1 MAEAPDTIGL
11 EPGAPEG
18 LIFNPFD
25 PVTRADPYAVYR
37 RLREEDPVHR
47 SPLGIWILSRYGDIE
62 PILRDARFSNDIRN
76 ARSFPLATSSGPEF
90 EQRIERRAKV
100 MLFVDP
106 PDHTRLRSL
115 VNKAFTPRVVE
126 QLRPR
131 AQEIVDDLLDHAIE
145 RGEMDLIADLSYP
158 LPVIVIA
165 EMLGIPP
172 EDRDTFRQWS
182 TDLARSLDP
191 LLPPDMIDV
200 VERSAD
206 AFTEYFERLIAD
218 RRARPGDD
226 LLSALVAA
234 EQAGDR
240 LSPEELVS
248 TCILI
253 LVAGHETTMN
263 LIGNGMLALLRH
275 PDELARLRADVSLV
289 PSAVEELLRYDGT
302 VQMTGRTAKED
313 VTVGGRRIEAGEI
326 SILLIGS
333 ANRDP
338 ERFADPERV
347 DVTRKDIK
355 HLAFGAGAHYCLGAP
370 LARVEAQIA
379 FTELL
384 RRLPPSLR
392 LVTDRPEWRENI
404 VLRGLNSLP
413 LTW

>member
-172 EDRDTFRQWS
+172 EDRV
-182 TDLARSLDP
+182 
-191 LLPPDMIDV
+191 LPPDMIDV

-384 RRLPPSLR
+384 RRLPPSLC
-392 LVTDRPEWRENI
+392 LATDQPEWRENI
-404 VLRGLNSLP
+404 VLRGLKSLP

>member
-1 MAEAPDTIGL
+1 VENAPQIAAQVDAGSPEA
-11 EPGAPEG
+11 

-25 PVTRADPYAVYR
+25 PVTRADPYPVYR

-47 SPLGIWILSRYGDIE
+47 SPLGIWILSRYADIE

-76 ARSFPLATSSGPEF
+76 ANSLPLATADNVE
-90 EQRIERRAKV
+90 ERLERRAKV

-115 VNKAFTPRVVE
+115 VNKAFTPRVVD

-131 AQEIVDDLLDHAIE
+131 VEEIVDDLLGRAE
-145 RGEMDLIADLSYP
+145 AKGSMDLIADLSYP

-165 EMLGIPP
+165 EMLGVPP
-172 EDRDTFRQWS
+172 EDRDVFHQWS
-182 TDLARSLDP
+182 GDLARSLDP
-191 LLPPDMIDV
+191 LLPPELIDTI
-200 VERSAD
+200 ERSAD
-206 AFTEYFERLIAD
+206 AFTEYFEKLIAD

-240 LSPEELVS
+240 LSGEELVS

-275 PDELARLRADVSLV
+275 PDQLERLRTDPSLV
-289 PSAVEELLRYDGT
+289 PNAVEELLRYDGT
-302 VQMTGRTAKED
+302 VQMTGRTAKVD
-313 VTVGGRRIEAGEI
+313 VEIDGHAIQAGEI
-326 SILLIGS
+326 CILLVGS

-338 ERFADPERV
+338 ERFTDPERV
-347 DVTRKDIK
+347 DVTRTDIK

-379 FTELL
+379 FTELF
-384 RRLPPSLR
+384 RRLPATLH
-392 LVTDRPEWRENI
+392 LAVDEPEWRDNI
-404 VLRGLNSLP
+404 VLRGLKSL
-413 LTW
+413 LLAW

>member
-1 MAEAPDTIGL
+1 MADAQREFAL

-25 PVTRADPYAVYR
+25 PVTRADPYPVYR
-37 RLREEDPVHR
+37 RLRDEDPIHR
-47 SPLGIWILSRYGDIE
+47 SPLGIWILSRYADIE

-76 ARSFPLATSSGPEF
+76 ARSFPLASSSGAEF
-90 EQRIERRAKV
+90 EERLNRRAKV

-106 PDHTRLRSL
+106 PDHTRMRSL

-131 AQEIVDDLLDHAIE
+131 VQQIVDQLLTEALE
-145 RGEMDLIADLSYP
+145 RGSMDLIADLSYP

-165 EMLGIPP
+165 EMLGVPP

-182 TDLARSLDP
+182 SDLARSLDP
-191 LLPPDMIDV
+191 LLPPEMLDV
-200 VERSAD
+200 FERSAD
-206 AFTEYFERLIAD
+206 AFTEYFETLIAQ
-218 RRARPGDD
+218 RRVSPGDD

-253 LVAGHETTMN
+253 LIAGHETTMN

-275 PDELARLRADVSLV
+275 PSQLARLRDDPALI
-289 PSAVEELLRYDGT
+289 PNAIEELLRYDGT

-313 VTVGGRRIEAGEI
+313 VVVGGQPIEAGEI
-326 SILLIGS
+326 CILLIGS

-338 ERFADPERV
+338 ARYADPERV
-347 DVTRKDIK
+347 DVARKDIH

-370 LARVEAQIA
+370 LARVEAHIA
-379 FTELL
+379 FTEMF
-384 RRLPPSLR
+384 RRLPST
-392 LVTDRPEWRENI
+392 VHATSDAPEWRENI
-404 VLRGLNSLP
+404 VLRGLKSLP
-413 LTW
+413 LAW